1 MRDHTKIAAREQFT
15 GLSKSVNKNIQS
27 FEADFK
33 NNKISIKIDS
43 PCFIVPFKQNT
54 QEEINSSECWV
65 FKMGSAYFHTA
76 NDNSLT
82 DVRYH
87 EAFQLKV

>member
-1 MRDHTKIAAREQFT
+1 MNDHAKTAAREQFT

-43 PCFIVPFKQNT
+43 PCFIVPFKQRT
-54 QEEINSSECWV
+54 Q
-65 FKMGSAYFHTA
+65 
-76 NDNSLT
+76 
-82 DVRYH
+82 
-87 EAFQLKV
+87 